1 MQETRVLRHRP
12 VFDLKWSLL
21 KQVAAVALFCF
32 LGAAA
37 LSVHQ
42 AEEET
47 LKANRAV
54 ADTVGRFLELPLTT
68 NLFGKHINLQGRFRQ
83 MDAFLD
89 QVMSPGQCLQFNEPG
104 KDPISRCLGFHGQV
118 GEAPAWFSAFYQR
131 AAGSRMSLRASRHA
145 PGSRTW
151 HGRRQLEPISRDG
164 ARLV

>member
-1 MQETRVLRHRP
+1 MQETTVLRHRP

-37 LSVHQ
+37 LAVHQ

-68 NLFGKHINLQGRFRQ
+68 NLFGKHINLQRRFRQ

-89 QVMSPGQCLQFNEPG
+89 
-104 KDPISRCLGFHGQV
+104 
-118 GEAPAWFSAFYQR
+118 
-131 AAGSRMSLRASRHA
+131 
-145 PGSRTW
+145 
-151 HGRRQLEPISRDG
+151 
-164 ARLV
+164 